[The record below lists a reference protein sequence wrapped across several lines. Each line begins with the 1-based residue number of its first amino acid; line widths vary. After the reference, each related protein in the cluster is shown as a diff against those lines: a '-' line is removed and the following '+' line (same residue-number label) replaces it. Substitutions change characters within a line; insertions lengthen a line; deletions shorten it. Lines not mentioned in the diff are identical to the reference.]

1 MDEDCGHKSLTSH
14 VIWLTFLISLGFIHL
29 FVHSG
34 ICCIPTMCPM
44 LHWALEIKL
53 GHGEKGGE
61 EKERKRSKR
70 KRTKRKR
77 KRKRERERREEE
89 EGRGGRGEEEDRR
102 RGRRWQQWWRRLG
115 SAELGLV
122 RGA

>member
-1 MDEDCGHKSLTSH
+1 MDEECGHKSLTSH
-14 VIWLTFLISLGFIHL
+14 VTWLTFLISLGFINL

-53 GHGEKGGE
+53 GHGEEEGGE
-61 EKERKRSKR
+61 EKERKR
-70 KRTKRKR
+70 RKR
-77 KRKRERERREEE
+77 KRKRERERRKERREEE
-89 EGRGGRGEEEDRR
+89 EGREGRGEEEDRR
-102 RGRRWQQWWRRLG
+102 RRRRRWQQWWRRLG

>member
-1 MDEDCGHKSLTSH
+1 MDEECGHKSLTSH
-14 VIWLTFLISLGFIHL
+14 VTWLTFLISLGFINL

-53 GHGEKGGE
+53 GHGEEEGGE

-70 KRTKRKR
+70 KRRKR
-77 KRKRERERREEE
+77 KRKRERERRKERREEE
-89 EGRGGRGEEEDRR
+89 EGREGRGEEEDSRS
-102 RGRRWQQWWRRLG
+102 Q
-115 SAELGLV
+115 
-122 RGA
+122 GALTDHCSLSPGNKPL